1 MYRKSKVMVA
11 LATATVLML
20 GAVGCTSQP
29 AASMNAV
36 DVKVGTADKH
46 IIKTTYDMAGVL
58 LPAQTLNIISKMSG
72 QVTSMDYNVGDIVKA
87 GDVIIKLETKTLNA
101 QLQQA
106 EASLQSAEASVQ
118 SAKNQAEVAKIN
130 LDIVQKSYNDAKVLY
145 DSGAS
150 SKSQL
155 DDVANKLELE
165 KKKYENAE
173 GSAKNQAQAAVSTA
187 NANINN
193 IRVQME
199 NSVIKSPISGIVVT
213 KSINLGEIAS
223 PNITLVT
230 IADTSTLKLKG
241 TVSQELLPLLQIGQ
255 EIEVSIDIYPD
266 KTVKGRIENLGP
278 MAVSTGAIFPIEI
291 AIENSGDINAGLSAH
306 AAIGIAQ
313 DSGVVVPAEAVIRKN
328 GESYVFVIK
337 DNVASKRIV
346 TTGIR
351 SDKEVQILKGL
362 NAGEKV
368 AVTNVNSLSDNRSV
382 NLY

>member
-1 MYRKSKVMVA
+1 
-11 LATATVLML
+11 
-20 GAVGCTSQP
+20 
-29 AASMNAV
+29 
-36 DVKVGTADKH
+36 
-46 IIKTTYDMAGVL
+46 
-58 LPAQTLNIISKMSG
+58 MSG

-313 DSGVVVPAEAVIRKN
+313 ESGVVVPAEAVIRKN

>member
-337 DNVASKRIV
+337 DNVALKRIV

>member
-368 AVTNVNSLSDNRSV
+368 AVTNVNRLSDNRSV